1 MLNVYKIRFYL
12 FIFGCIGSRLLLTLA
27 SAMSPKWL
35 LRIFGVIAL
44 FPVIGWFYLIFIGV
58 RDTGLEVFGDIIW
71 WKKLRPVHML
81 LWALFAYLAIIGNPY
96 AWVVLL
102 VDTLFGASAFF
113 INHWCNGN
121 LEKMLK

>member
-1 MLNVYKIRFYL
+1 MLNLYKIRFYL
-12 FIFGCIGSRLLLTLA
+12 FIFGCIGTRLLVTLA

>member
-1 MLNVYKIRFYL
+1 MLNLYKIRFYL
-12 FIFGCIGSRLLLTLA
+12 FIFGCIGTRLLLTLA

-81 LWALFAYLAIIGNPY
+81 LWALFAYLAIIGNSY

>member
-1 MLNVYKIRFYL
+1 
-12 FIFGCIGSRLLLTLA
+12 
-27 SAMSPKWL
+27 MSPKWL

>member
-1 MLNVYKIRFYL
+1 MLNLYKIRFYL
-12 FIFGCIGSRLLLTLA
+12 FIFGCIGTRLLLTLA